1 MAPFKGPQ
9 PCIACCLGNFR
20 DTRVWCIALMV
31 RSQDTIDINLDIPF
45 LRVYCV
51 KKLFTL
57 IVDGKKPRDQ
67 IWVRTDLRVGR
78 HSLVVG
84 ATVTA
89 TATATRLVTAPFGR
103 SGRKII
109 SYLGLVLCYA
119 FTKVR
124 FFSISTVSLVIIVK
138 SIVPKKF
145 LHTIRW
151 ESRYLMVRTSLQRF
165 CKRQVFSWFL
175 ICSMYIL
182 WFDRLGT

>member
-1 MAPFKGPQ
+1 M
-9 PCIACCLGNFR
+9 
-20 DTRVWCIALMV
+20 

-67 IWVRTDLRVGR
+67 IVRTDLRVGR

-109 SYLGLVLCYA
+109 SYLGLVLCHA

-145 LHTIRW
+145 LHTIR
-151 ESRYLMVRTSLQRF
+151 
-165 CKRQVFSWFL
+165 
-175 ICSMYIL
+175 
-182 WFDRLGT
+182 